1 MLDLGVQESH
11 PCRERREAP
20 TGVSPSWGLEFRW
33 SGSSRVPLTAL
44 RRRVRR
50 PSLDLAFGL
59 EAVMAKNTGRG
70 YRKGAVRGRSEFRHN
85 GQYFK
90 RDTTTGRILNGS
102 KNPHKGVVDEK

>member
-1 MLDLGVQESH
+1 MA
-11 PCRERREAP
+11 CRSRILVGNAERP
-20 TGVSPSWGLEFRW
+20 QLGVSPSWGLEFRW
-33 SGSSRVPLTAL
+33 YRKLEDTADNSAPQSATAQL
-44 RRRVRR
+44 E
-50 PSLDLAFGL
+50 LAFGL

>member
-1 MLDLGVQESH
+1 
-11 PCRERREAP
+11 
-20 TGVSPSWGLEFRW
+20 
-33 SGSSRVPLTAL
+33 
-44 RRRVRR
+44 
-50 PSLDLAFGL
+50 
-59 EAVMAKNTGRG
+59 MAKNTGRG